1 MLKTETERWIGGRER
16 EKEEEE
22 DEHVLCMF
30 TFSLFVFFFVCF
42 RRHTRIEAPLYNW
55 IKLNRK
61 PKGTRTR
68 EEQKSKKIKVAVTPS
83 SLNKLG

>member
-30 TFSLFVFFFVCF
+30 TFSLFFFFFLVSTGIPELK
-42 RRHTRIEAPLYNW
+42 RLSTTG
-55 IKLNRK
+55 LN
-61 PKGTRTR
+61 
-68 EEQKSKKIKVAVTPS
+68 
-83 SLNKLG
+83 